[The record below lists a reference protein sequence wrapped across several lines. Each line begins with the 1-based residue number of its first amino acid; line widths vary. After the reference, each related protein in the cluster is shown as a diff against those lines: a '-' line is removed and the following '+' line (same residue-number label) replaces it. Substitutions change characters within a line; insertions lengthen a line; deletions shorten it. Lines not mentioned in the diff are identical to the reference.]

1 MNVSE
6 IEKILIRKGFSE
18 KESSL
23 IAENLAQM
31 DISLLPLLEKWLIK
45 DMEEDYK
52 IGDLSINLLKSKFNL
67 EYQAALLTMDWIIKE
82 PEIAIEA
89 INKGIK

>member
-1 MNVSE
+1 MKVSE

-89 INKGIK
+89 IKKGIK

>member
-89 INKGIK
+89 IKKGIK

>member
-6 IEKILIRKGFSE
+6 IEKMLIRKGFSE

-89 INKGIK
+89 IKKGIK